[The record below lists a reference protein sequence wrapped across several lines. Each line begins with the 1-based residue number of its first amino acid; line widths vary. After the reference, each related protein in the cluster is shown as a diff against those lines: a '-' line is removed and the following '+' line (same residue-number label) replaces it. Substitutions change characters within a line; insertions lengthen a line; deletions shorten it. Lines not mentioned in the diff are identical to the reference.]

1 MRERERECV
10 CVRVRWEI
18 QLFQMQAAQKMGQL
32 KCPCMDPEMGQE
44 WVRLKVR
51 NTVKKTARKRVRPK
65 EELH

>member
-1 MRERERECV
+1 MCV
-10 CVRVRWEI
+10 C
-18 QLFQMQAAQKMGQL
+18 KSYMGNSVVSNASSTKDGPL